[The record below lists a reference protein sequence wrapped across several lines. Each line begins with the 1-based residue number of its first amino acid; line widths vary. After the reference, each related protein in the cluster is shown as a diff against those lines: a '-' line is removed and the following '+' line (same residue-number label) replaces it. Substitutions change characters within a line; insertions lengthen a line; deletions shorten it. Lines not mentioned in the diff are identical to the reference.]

1 MSAVAVSSSYL
12 MTHIKKVT
20 LYFIFLSLYSCSTL
34 FSYAQDKPL
43 IFLAEELPPYH
54 FLDSEGHASGALVD
68 VVQVVLMQAKLPGK
82 IEIQPFARAYQATK
96 TQNNTFMFS
105 MLKTP
110 NREATFQWVGQ
121 TYKSLAVL
129 IGLKNRQDI
138 KLRSLESA
146 KPYIVG
152 TIRGYHSAHFL
163 QENGFTEKENLSLSV
178 TSKHLWAMLFNKRI
192 DLVLTNYMALDR
204 DIKKSG
210 FDANDITPY
219 LSLTNFPSELYI
231 STGLTTSNETIE
243 RLASAL
249 EAIKKSGVYQQILTK
264 YDL

>member
-1 MSAVAVSSSYL
+1 MS
-12 MTHIKKVT
+12 HIKPVT
-20 LYFIFLSLYSCSTL
+20 LAFIFLFLYLSSTL

-43 IFLAEELPPYH
+43 LFLAEELPPYH
-54 FLDSEGHASGALVD
+54 FLDSEGHASGALVEI
-68 VVQVVLMQAKLPGK
+68 VQAMLAEAELSGT
-82 IEIQPFARAYQATK
+82 IEIQPFARGYK
-96 TQNNTFMFS
+96 TTQTQQNTFMFS

-110 NREATFQWVGQ
+110 NREARFQWVGQ

-138 KLRSLESA
+138 KLHSLESA

-152 TIRGYHSAHFL
+152 TIRGYHSDHFL
-163 QENGFTEKENLSLSV
+163 HENGFTEQENLSLSV

-210 FDANDITPY
+210 FDANDIAPY
-219 LSLTNFPSELYI
+219 LSLSNFPSELYI
-231 STGLTTSNETIE
+231 ATGLTTSHNIIE
-243 RLASAL
+243 RLAAAL